1 MNTRSILPRDESNI
15 APELI
20 LRAVSEIWNTDLQQ
34 LLGAERKQPISFAR
48 QLCMALMYQMTH
60 MTLIDVGQYF
70 NNRHHSTV
78 LYAINKVDQASSNAQ
93 IAKLINQSIQKIQR
107 HENK

>member
-1 MNTRSILPRDESNI
+1 MNTRSIFPRKTSVVT
-15 APELI
+15 PGLI
-20 LRAVSEIWNTDLQQ
+20 LRAVSEIWNTDSEQ

-60 MTLIDVGQYF
+60 MTLIEVGQYF

-78 LYAINKVDQASSNAQ
+78 LYAINRVDQASNDAQ

-107 HENK
+107 NENK